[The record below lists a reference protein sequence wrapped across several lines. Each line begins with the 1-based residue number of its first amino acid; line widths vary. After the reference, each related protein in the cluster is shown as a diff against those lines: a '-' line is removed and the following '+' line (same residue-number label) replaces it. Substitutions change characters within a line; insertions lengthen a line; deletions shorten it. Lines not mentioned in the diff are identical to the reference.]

1 MNISEIKQD
10 IEKLKAP
17 LSLVRKCCS
26 VAIKIRSTI
35 FPLQWH
41 FKREANGVS
50 NSPCQIQLSALRDA
64 RALDPHGRGMR
75 GMRAVHFW
83 RACVSVAWR
92 RATRTQGRWTGPR
105 SQLLSLGLARPGRRA
120 WLWLSPTRD
129 GDRSGMSTVA
139 DGTPVRSNCCRS
151 IGRCSHTTHL
161 GC

>member
-1 MNISEIKQD
+1 MKQD
-10 IEKLKAP
+10 IEKLKAL

-26 VAIKIRSTI
+26 VAIKIKSTI

-50 NSPCQIQLSALRDA
+50 NSPCQIQLLALRDA

-105 SQLLSLGLARPGRRA
+105 SRLLSLGLARPGRRA
-120 WLWLSPTRD
+120 WLWLSATRASVLATRTI
-129 GDRSGMSTVA
+129 GPACRPWQTARLCARTAAGRS
-139 DGTPVRSNCCRS
+139 DDVRTLR
-151 IGRCSHTTHL
+151 I
-161 GC
+161 